1 MPPVGEKPVKLALNW
16 DELLAPKPKSTVDE
30 LPEEI
35 AVNGDEAELEAAV
48 LELRPHPLELP
59 GGEKP
64 VNEALNWDEPVGPK
78 GEEDDEEPSAGEPKV
93 GNDIVVDPAV
103 LKPNAPVPIPLLVA
117 DTPAWS
123 EALKVEPAE
132 VVAAAPTGA
141 APPKV
146 TPPDPNVTPPAAVCR
161 APGRAVSHP

>member
-1 MPPVGEKPVKLALNW
+1 MDGDSSVPKAEGQTVGEG
-16 DELLAPKPKSTVDE
+16 
-30 LPEEI
+30 
-35 AVNGDEAELEAAV
+35 AVNRDEAELEAAV
-48 LELRPHPLELP
+48 LEVP

-78 GEEDDEEPSAGEPKV
+78 GEEDDEEPSGGEPKV

-132 VVAAAPTGA
+132 VVAAAATGTEEA
-141 APPKV
+141 RAL
-146 TPPDPNVTPPAAVCR
+146 PPDGDGKENKSGPEGVAVDGNEKE
-161 APGRAVSHP
+161 AELDEGT